1 MNYVSMVRRAARGV
15 ATCLVLLTL
24 GLAVPALAQPA
35 QPGGLEV
42 ITVTPGTLT
51 SWYVTR
57 VRAGGPQ
64 DISSYGDS
72 AVGPCRGFIPTSAQ
86 VRLVVTADNTD
97 LVLRARSRRDIT
109 LLVSGPDGTFCNDDA
124 VGTNPVMVRRFAAG
138 NYDVYIGTYE
148 AGQTPRASL
157 GVMELPG
164 LRGGNDESDDDDV
177 VVAPAGRSLAIE
189 AGPIWNNEQA
199 QMTCAGVCA
208 PYGTFRGGWWTTVA
222 GAMSVC
228 ECRFDRGAMP
238 CALEAGA
245 LWNQQQAASVCPG
258 VCASEGGWDGN
269 WWTTVPNQMSVCS
282 CSACGR

>member
-1 MNYVSMVRRAARGV
+1 MNDVSMVRRAARGV

-86 VRLVVTADNTD
+86 VRLVVT
-97 LVLRARSRRDIT
+97 
-109 LLVSGPDGTFCNDDA
+109 
-124 VGTNPVMVRRFAAG
+124 
-138 NYDVYIGTYE
+138 VYIGTYE